1 MTLGLIEMPTIKE
14 IKSILAKVREFTLK
28 KEIREEIQRPS
39 PLPPMSPFSHVRDIV
54 RERDTEKTM
63 TDEMVRK
70 MRNAGY

>member
-1 MTLGLIEMPTIKE
+1 MPTIKE

-28 KEIREEIQRPS
+28 KETREEIQRPS